1 MDFENRIE
9 QKVDK
14 ITEDITDIKVTLA
27 SQHITLTEHTRRS
40 LASEKA
46 VELLA
51 RKIEPIERHVSNVEF
66 CLRAIGFISI
76 IGSIMLAFLRIKELI
91 FPLH

>member
-1 MDFENRIE
+1 MENFERLE
-9 QKVDK
+9 SKVDK
-14 ITEDITDIKVTLA
+14 ISDNISDIKVTIA
-27 SQHITLTEHTRRS
+27 EQHVTLTEHTRRS

-46 VELLA
+46 VEILA
-51 RKIEPIERHVSNVEF
+51 KKIEPIQIHVNNVEF

-76 IGSIMLAFLRIKELI
+76 IGSIFLAFLRIKELI